1 MNCEFNYVQLLMIT
15 GEKEVYDLSHYE
27 AIMGRLRRSPLKNI
41 TLLKMMTAY
50 HSQIDSTLIEQQ
62 DQWGVLLMMPAV
74 TFPYDHRTYPEADTV
89 VLMDYSSPE
98 VFPALLKLLPRD
110 ARLVFKLQEDAYRQA
125 LEPYFTLHKVRS
137 LYSYSTA
144 EGQTFSADGACIVSE
159 AMDERLLP
167 LWMENDYS
175 QGEISQYFQEGAFSV
190 SLFEGDMPISTCMVF
205 RNEESV
211 WEIGAV
217 HTAAAARKNGLA
229 QRVVRTALYHTLQR
243 GYIPRYQV
251 LEDNLASIRLAE
263 SIGLT
268 PAVKLEHWINY

>member
-1 MNCEFNYVQLLMIT
+1 
-15 GEKEVYDLSHYE
+15 
-27 AIMGRLRRSPLKNI
+27 
-41 TLLKMMTAY
+41 MTAY

-217 HTAAAARKNGLA
+217 HTFAAARKTDWRSAWSA
-229 QRVVRTALYHTLQR
+229 QHCTILCKGDIFR
-243 GYIPRYQV
+243 GIRYLKTISPPYVWLNRLV
-251 LEDNLASIRLAE
+251 L
-263 SIGLT
+263 
-268 PAVKLEHWINY
+268 PPQ

>member
-1 MNCEFNYVQLLMIT
+1 M
-15 GEKEVYDLSHYE
+15 YDLSYYE
-27 AIMGRLRRSPLKNI
+27 AIMERLRRNPLKNI

-50 HSQIDSTLIEQQ
+50 HSQIDSTLIEQE
-62 DQWGVLLMMPAV
+62 DHWGVLLQMPAV

-110 ARLVFKLQEDAYRQA
+110 ARLVFKLQEDAYREA

-144 EGQTFSADGACIVSE
+144 AGQTFSADAGCKLSE
-159 AMDERLLP
+159 TMDERLLP
-167 LWMENDYS
+167 LWIANDYTLA
-175 QGEISQYFQEGAFSV
+175 EISHYFQEGAFSV
-190 SLFEGDMPISTCMVF
+190 SLFERDVPLSTCMVF

-217 HTAAAARKNGLA
+217 HTAAAARKKGLA